1 MSLLVGLARSIY
13 DDLVN
18 AARIPLEGYR
28 DIRYTAI
35 QYRRGRV
42 PTHYIVRTLATSA
55 AALVL
60 IGFLLFPL
68 AWIFG
73 ASISPD
79 GGSIYSTNS
88 LQFFPA
94 NPTLDAYRWVIGS
107 FYVPSH
113 HLQIS
118 ALGYE
123 VFVNTPNWEL
133 TGVDCSKYGGCSDFA
148 DYLWNSVAVSTFT
161 VLLAMSFI
169 VPGAYALSRKSFI
182 MRGKVLYLYVLFT
195 QVGGGLG
202 IAGLVALYAIFA
214 KAGNFTDPMF
224 GFKMIDNHVALAT
237 YYAATAVPFNTWLLK
252 TYMDSI
258 PTSYEEAAVVDG
270 ASPFR
275 VVWEIIIPLSAPGL
289 ATVFIFTFLAGWTEF
304 IVAQILLSTEHYT
317 LPVGL
322 YNLVGRYEVPWA
334 QFSAF
339 ALTFASPIV
348 ILYMFSQR
356 YIEGGLSFGG
366 MEG

>member
-1 MSLLVGLARSIY
+1 MSLVGRFVRSIGE
-13 DDLVN
+13 DL
-18 AARIPLEGYR
+18 AGAGRMPLEAYR
-28 DIRYTAI
+28 DLRYTAE
-35 QYRRGRV
+35 QYQKGRV
-42 PTHYIVRTLATSA
+42 PTHYIVRTVVTSL
-55 AALVL
+55 AALAV

-68 AWIFG
+68 MWILG

-88 LQFFPA
+88 LQFIPA
-94 NPTLDAYRWVIGS
+94 NPTLDAYRWVVGS
-107 FYVPSH
+107 FHVPSH
-113 HLQIS
+113 RLQVT
-118 ALGYE
+118 ALGYQ
-123 VFVNTPNWEL
+123 VFVDTPGWQL
-133 TGVDCSKYGGCSDFA
+133 TGVDCTKYGGCSDFA
-148 DYLWNSVAVSTFT
+148 KYLWNSVAVSTFT

-169 VPGAYALSRKSFI
+169 VPGAYALSRKEFI
-182 MRGKVLYLYVLFT
+182 LRGRVLYLYVLFT

-202 IAGLVALYAIFA
+202 IAGLVALYAIFSQ
-214 KAGNFTDPMF
+214 GSNITDPAL
-224 GFKMIDNHVALAT
+224 GFRLVDNHVALAT

-252 TYMDSI
+252 TYMDNI

-270 ASPFR
+270 ASPFH

-304 IVAQILLSTEHYT
+304 IVAQILLSTENYT

-322 YNLVGRYEVPWA
+322 YNLVGEYEIPWA

-348 ILYMFSQR
+348 LLYMFSQR

>member
-1 MSLLVGLARSIY
+1 MPVEA
-13 DDLVN
+13 
-18 AARIPLEGYR
+18 YR
-28 DIRYTAI
+28 DLRYSAS
-35 QYRRGRV
+35 QYRQGRV
-42 PTHYIVRTLATSA
+42 PTHYIVRTLLTTLA
-55 AALVL
+55 AMAV
-60 IGFLLFPL
+60 IAFLLFPL
-68 AWIFG
+68 LWIFG

-79 GGSIYSTNS
+79 GGSIYNTDS
-88 LQFFPA
+88 LQFIPA
-94 NPTLDAYRWVIGS
+94 EPTLDAYRWVIGS
-107 FYVPSH
+107 FHIPTH
-113 HLQIS
+113 HIQVS
-118 ALGYE
+118 AFGYE
-123 VFVNTPNWEL
+123 VFVNTPGWEV
-133 TGVDCSKYGGCSDFA
+133 TGIDCSRYDGCSDFA

-169 VPGAYALSRKSFI
+169 VPGAYALSRRKFL
-182 MRGKVLYLYVLFT
+182 MRGKILYLYVLFT

-214 KAGNFTDPMF
+214 QAGQVTEPAL
-224 GFKMIDNHVALAT
+224 GFRLVDNHVALAT

-252 TYMDSI
+252 TYMDNI

-275 VVWEIIIPLSAPGL
+275 VVYEIIIPLSAPGL

-304 IVAQILLSTEHYT
+304 VVAQILLSTEHYT